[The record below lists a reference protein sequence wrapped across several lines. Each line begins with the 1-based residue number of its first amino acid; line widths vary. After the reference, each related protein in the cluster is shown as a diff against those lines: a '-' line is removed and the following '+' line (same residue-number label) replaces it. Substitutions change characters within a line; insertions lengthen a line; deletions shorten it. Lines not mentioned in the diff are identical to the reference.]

1 MGFIIY
7 IYICV
12 CVCERERERDLKFN
26 WILDSLAFTPNNSFA
41 TKIKKLIG
49 HLVQNWT
56 PNEIQ
61 FRI

>member
-1 MGFIIY
+1 MVFIIY
-7 IYICV
+7 MCVYVCV
-12 CVCERERERDLKFN
+12 CVCDLKFN

-41 TKIKKLIG
+41 TEIKKLIG
-49 HLVQNWT
+49 HMVQNWT

>member
-1 MGFIIY
+1 M
-7 IYICV
+7 CV
-12 CVCERERERDLKFN
+12 CVCVRERERDLKFN